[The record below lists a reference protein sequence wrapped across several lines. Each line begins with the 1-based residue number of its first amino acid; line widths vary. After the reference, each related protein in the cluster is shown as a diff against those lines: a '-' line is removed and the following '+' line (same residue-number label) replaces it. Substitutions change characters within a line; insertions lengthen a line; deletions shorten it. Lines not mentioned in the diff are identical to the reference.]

1 TCRELT
7 MVSVWGTGTDN
18 IDLEAAGRR
27 GITVCNTP
35 GVNAFAVAE
44 HTLALMLAVARR
56 IPRLDR
62 EMRLGNWPREMLTQL
77 LGKKVGGVGTGPSGA
92 RVITLCR
99 AVGMD
104 ALAWSARGDA
114 ARIAGLG
121 ARAASK
127 EEILREADVITL
139 HLRLA
144 PETRGFLGRKEL
156 ADMKRTA

>member
-1 TCRELT
+1 MSETETVLISVPDDFPSVFEGTPAHQRSRQIGATRVFTARGADEEAELIRRIDRARVAINIRAHARFTDAVFATCRELT

-62 EMRLGNWPREMLTQL
+62 EMR
-77 LGKKVGGVGTGPSGA
+77 
-92 RVITLCR
+92 
-99 AVGMD
+99 
-104 ALAWSARGDA
+104 
-114 ARIAGLG
+114 
-121 ARAASK
+121 
-127 EEILREADVITL
+127 
-139 HLRLA
+139 
-144 PETRGFLGRKEL
+144 
-156 ADMKRTA
+156 